1 MPIPAYM
8 ETRSRIS
15 VAIRP
20 VAWRR
25 TSPHP
30 LAPIRARDVEGRQ
43 RGVGAGGAARW
54 SRSRSGAG
62 PGRGGEQS
70 GGRGRVEDR
79 RGSCRWD
86 GQLVD
91 GLPGVQLAGGR
102 LPGALLSLRCPA
114 SSLLSPDGCIS
125 PISCSASPS
134 LRGGGCHAASAP
146 GEAGAG
152 RPAAAKTAMP

>member
-91 GLPGVQLAGGR
+91 ERV
-102 LPGALLSLRCPA
+102 LSSP
-114 SSLLSPDGCIS
+114 LSPVFGS
-125 PISCSASPS
+125 PLGFSDSPS

-146 GEAGAG
+146 GEAGRG
-152 RPAAAKTAMP
+152 RLASAKTAMP